1 VGNRDLIA
9 DRDGAAGRVD
19 CDVVLDVR
27 RLADDQLPPLGG
39 GEMREGRDERALAD
53 GDVDGAGYGCESV
66 LFDPS
71 SGTRY
76 SARIGTLNGLA

>member
-1 VGNRDLIA
+1 VGNRDLNA
-9 DRDGAAGRVD
+9 DRERAAGRVD

-27 RLADDQLPPLGG
+27 RIADDQLTPLGS
-39 GEMREGRDERALAD
+39 GEMREGGDDRALAD

-71 SGTRY
+71 NETRY